1 MSNETTNMTPLHW
14 AVFNEDVAVVKELL
28 KADAD
33 PYIFSVTNVLP
44 IDIAGLSDNNKLV
57 EIFLDYSKWQK
68 LFPDKVPG
76 GMYHLPSA
84 SPPPCPGKVIS

>member
-57 EIFLDYSKWQK
+57 EIFLDYSTNKVVK
-68 LFPDKVPG
+68 IGGKDNKPD
-76 GMYHLPSA
+76 A
-84 SPPPCPGKVIS
+84 